1 MNQARGQGGGSGA
14 SGSAVIGA
22 AGYYTPATVS
32 TNTELYDGTSWAND
46 AACSTGRFDTTVA
59 GTTQAALLIA
69 GFLPPYTAAT
79 EEFTGAGAAVTKT
92 ITVS

>member
-46 AACSTGRFDTTVA
+46 AACSTGRFDTTLA
-59 GTTQAALLIA
+59 GTTQAALLIG

-79 EEFTGAGAAVTKT
+79 EEYTGAGAPLTQT